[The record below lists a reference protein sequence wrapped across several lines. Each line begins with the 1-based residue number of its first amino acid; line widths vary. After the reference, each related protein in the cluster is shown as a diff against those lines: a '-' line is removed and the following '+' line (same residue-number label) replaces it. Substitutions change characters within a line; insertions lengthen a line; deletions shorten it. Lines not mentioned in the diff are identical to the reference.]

1 MSLVYVQNLKTANN
15 SEPLT
20 LTTGARYPRVTV
32 NSVSSTINIE
42 SANVLLSSKSIVESI
57 WIPATSI
64 IPIARDTQ
72 IGFLQLETDTNKI
85 QHFVWSFDP
94 SLTNGGGAFT
104 IRMNNKWNRGNIN
117 CSIVLSQ
124 KTNSTG
130 NAVFGIRTTSLD
142 NGDSIDLT
150 QGVTCNIAI
159 PMGTANT
166 LYVSNTTHY
175 IVGPIVA
182 GNLNTSEENPTLY
195 FEVNRNSSDALDTM
209 AIDARLHGIELT
221 YTLKEEL

>member
-20 LTTGARYPRVTV
+20 LTTGANYPRVTV
-32 NSVSSTINIE
+32 NSVSSTVNIE

-57 WIPATSI
+57 WIPATAI

-72 IGFLQLETDTNKI
+72 IGFQQLETATNKI

-104 IRMNNKWNRGNIN
+104 IRMNNKWDRGNIN
-117 CSIVLSQ
+117 YSVVLSQ
-124 KTNSTG
+124 RTNSTG
-130 NAVFGIRTTSLD
+130 NVVFNLRATAMDS
-142 NGDSIDLT
+142 GDLIDLT
-150 QGVTCNIAI
+150 QGSSCNIAI

-166 LYVSNTTHY
+166 LYVSNNTHY
-175 IVGPIVA
+175 ISGPIIA

-195 FEVNRNSSDALDTM
+195 FEVNRSSSDALDTL

-221 YTLKEEL
+221 YTLKEEI